1 MPPRRQSMS
10 VSVEITV
17 PSPSASKKRQKE
29 TTPASPPKASM
40 PPPPSKKRKRG
51 NPRTDAEEPPTR
63 RARATSPEAPA
74 APESESS
81 RPPVSKAQSTRAPS
95 VSRSTR
101 APSVARSTRAP
112 SVARSSR
119 APSIPR
125 STRAG
130 SRASSVARSVRAG
143 SVPRTP
149 GRGRIA
155 TLVPLKKPPFNPL
168 PAVRAPKRPAAQ
180 VFVFGNGDMGQFG
193 LGTDVLG
200 DISRPRPHAWFKD
213 AIEAGILGREKG
225 AGIDDLCAGGMHTL
239 AVDELGKVW
248 TWGINDNAA
257 LGRPTVN
264 VAHPE
269 KPNEIIEAE
278 VLETQPMVVQTLL
291 DEGFRAI
298 NVCAGDS
305 ISVALGEGGAIRVWG
320 SFRSSDGLLGFD
332 PSAPRVTQV
341 LPTVPDKL
349 ARERF
354 TQITCGTDHV
364 LALTAKGVIVAWG
377 NGQQAQLGRR
387 IIERRKINGL
397 VPHRLALR
405 RVRVVGSGSYH
416 SFAVD
421 DKGEVWAWGLNSMR
435 QCGVGL
441 DEDVVAQPT
450 VVPGLSPSKL
460 GKGRRVVA
468 VSGGEHHSIFLLND
482 GSVYGC
488 GRCDGFELGLAD
500 EHEAMI
506 ELKARVKKLKDQA
519 EEEWVK
525 NGGELAEMPPFFS
538 DEYVPEPV
546 QIFFPPAPTTTNP
559 DPALLHGDATT
570 KIAAISVGTR
580 HNLAVSVAGHA
591 YSWGYGNQCQLGL
604 GPEVE
609 AQSVPKRVRSKA
621 MEGWKVVGC
630 AAGGQHCLLTCVEDN

>member
-29 TTPASPPKASM
+29 TTPASPTKASM

-63 RARATSPEAPA
+63 RAKATSPEAPA
-74 APESESS
+74 APESESA
-81 RPPVSKAQSTRAPS
+81 RPPASKAQSARAPS
-95 VSRSTR
+95 VPRSTR

-225 AGIDDLCAGGMHTL
+225 AGVDDLCAGGMHTL

-269 KPNEIIEAE
+269 KPNEIVEAE

-450 VVPGLSPSKL
+450 IVPALSPSNL

-506 ELKARVKKLKDQA
+506 ELKARVKKQKDQA

-525 NGGELAEMPPFFS
+525 NGGDLAEMPPFFS

-546 QIFFPPAPTTTNP
+546 QIFFPPTPTTTNP
-559 DPALLHGDATT
+559 DPALVHGDTTT

-609 AQSVPKRVRSKA
+609 AQNVPKRVRSKA

-630 AAGGQHCLLTCVEDN
+630 AAGGQHCLLTCVKED